1 MAGMPRRL
9 PTPPRAVLAL
19 GLVAAL
25 AAAGCGADPEQ
36 EYAEGWNGV
45 CRDVASALS
54 AFRTDVS
61 SAATTSP
68 DAGDQAVAT
77 GLRTEAVVAD
87 LAVPAR
93 KLTRALRAP
102 LRDAEALKPP
112 AVWRTWHA
120 TAIRD
125 LAARER
131 TVADGVRRLQS
142 GDAEALPLL
151 ALGGVGP
158 AATSAP
164 AALRDQTPD
173 CTVQR

>member
-9 PTPPRAVLAL
+9 PTPSRAVLAL

-25 AAAGCGADPEQ
+25 GATGCGTTAEED
-36 EYAEGWNGV
+36 YAEGWNGV
-45 CRDVASALS
+45 CRDVASAMS

-61 SAATTSP
+61 TAATTSP
-68 DAGDQAVAT
+68 DAGDAAVAS
-77 GLRTEAVVAD
+77 GLRPDAVVD
-87 LAVPAR
+87 DIAVPAR

-102 LRDAEALKPP
+102 LRDAERLDPP
-112 AVWRTWHA
+112 AAWRTWHA
-120 TAIRD
+120 RATRD

-131 TVADGVRRLQS
+131 AVADGVRRLQA

-158 AATSAP
+158 ASTSAP

>member
-1 MAGMPRRL
+1 MAGMPRPFR
-9 PTPPRAVLAL
+9 TPPRALLAL

-25 AAAGCGADPEQ
+25 GAVGCGADPDQ
-36 EYAEGWNGV
+36 EYADGWNGV
-45 CRDVASALS
+45 CRDVASAMS
-54 AFRTDVS
+54 GFRTDVS

-68 DAGDQAVAT
+68 DAGDAAVAS
-77 GLRTEAVVAD
+77 GLRSAAVVDD

-93 KLTRALRAP
+93 KLARALRAP
-102 LRDAEALKPP
+102 LRDAEALDPP
-112 AVWRTWHA
+112 ARWRAWHA
-120 TAIRD
+120 TATRD

-131 TVADGVRRLQS
+131 TVADGVRRLQT

-158 AATSAP
+158 ASTRAP
-164 AALRDQTPD
+164 AALRDRTPD